1 MTQIL
6 ESQDIGQYR
15 VDIEY
20 DHHYDYSWNS
30 TLNHGQR
37 TRFMRMC

>member
-15 VDIEY
+15 VDCAC
-20 DHHYDYSWNS
+20 S
-30 TLNHGQR
+30 TAMEHADGTPHLKLP
-37 TRFMRMC
+37 

>member
-20 DHHYDYSWNS
+20 DYHYDYLWDSA
-30 TLNHGQR
+30 LGE
-37 TRFMRMC
+37 